1 MPARPRGWKQ
11 GPILAVIFA
20 TQVMQ
25 EGRAWTADTG
35 HDYGL
40 VRQSEGITMPD
51 THLPNSWDA
60 RAKSASFFGF
70 TDLPSIDARGTV
82 VLTHGDGPYV
92 IDTEGKRYLDANS
105 GLWNMIAGFNH
116 PGLIKAAQDQYAKMP
131 GYHSFFGRMT
141 DQTVMLSEKLVEVSP
156 FEDAKVFYT
165 NSGSEANDTMVKM
178 LWFMHGSEGNP
189 EKRKIITRG
198 NAYHGVTAVSAS
210 MTGKPYNSV
219 FGLPLPGFLHLTC
232 PHYWREGKEG
242 ESEGEFTAR
251 LADELEEMIAREG
264 ADTIAGFFAEPVQ
277 GAGGVIPP
285 SEGYFDAIL
294 PILRAHGI
302 PVIADE
308 VITGLGRTG
317 SMWGCESYG
326 FVPDA
331 IISSKALTA
340 GFFPMGAVIL
350 GPDLADRLQRATDE
364 IEEFPHGFTAS
375 GHPVGCAIALKAIDL
390 VETEL
395 LDNVRAL
402 TPAFEAGMAKLAQ
415 HPHIGEA
422 RGRGLMG
429 ALEAVKDKA
438 NKTPWDSD
446 LSVSERI
453 ANTCTDHGLI
463 CRPLGQAV
471 VLCPTFTMTDAQ
483 MDEMFSKLSSA
494 LDEVFDGLT

>member
-1 MPARPRGWKQ
+1 M
-11 GPILAVIFA
+11 
-20 TQVMQ
+20 
-25 EGRAWTADTG
+25 AD
-35 HDYGL
+35 
-40 VRQSEGITMPD
+40 SS
-51 THLPNSWDA
+51 LPNSWDA
-60 RAKSASFFGF
+60 RAKAATFFGF
-70 TDLPSIDARGTV
+70 TDLPSIAARGTV
-82 VLTHGDGPYV
+82 VLTHGEGPYV

-105 GLWNMIAGFNH
+105 GLWNMIAGFDH
-116 PGLIKAAQDQYAKMP
+116 AGLTKVAQDQYARMP
-131 GYHSFFGRMT
+131 GYHAFFGRMT

-156 FEDAKVFYT
+156 FETGRVFYT

-178 LWFMHGSEGNP
+178 LWFLHAAEGRP
-189 EKRKIITRG
+189 QARKIITRG

-210 MTGKPYNSV
+210 MTAKPYNAV

-232 PHYWREGKEG
+232 PHYWREGREG
-242 ESEGEFTAR
+242 ESEAAFTAR
-251 LADELEEMIAREG
+251 LGAELEEMIAREG

-285 SEGYFDAIL
+285 SEGYFETIL

-317 SMWGCESYG
+317 AMWGCESYD

-340 GFFPMGAVIL
+340 GYFPMGAVIL
-350 GPDLADRLQRATDE
+350 GPDLSDRLQRATE
-364 IEEFPHGFTAS
+364 VIEEFPHGFTAS

-390 VETEL
+390 VQSEL
-395 LDNVRAL
+395 LANVQRL
-402 TPAFEAGMAKLAQ
+402 TPAFEAGMARIAQ

-438 NKTPWDSD
+438 TKTPWEGH

-463 CRPLGQAV
+463 CRPLGQSI
-471 VLCPTFTMTDAQ
+471 VLCPPFTMTDAQ
-483 MDEMFSKLSSA
+483 MDEMFTKLSAA
-494 LDEVFDGLT
+494 LEEVFAGLT